1 MAEDV
6 GAFLAECD
14 QVLAD
19 WGAGRGQAVKNG
31 QSVGSDLSAELDP

>member
-6 GAFLAECD
+6 GAFLVECD

-19 WGAGRGQAVKNG
+19 WGAGHGQAVKNA
-31 QSVGSDLSAELDP
+31 QSVETYLSAELDL

>member
-14 QVLAD
+14 QILAD
-19 WGAGRGQAVKNG
+19 WGAGRGQAVKNA

>member
-6 GAFLAECD
+6 GAFLVVCD

-19 WGAGRGQAVKNG
+19 WGAGHGQAVKNA
-31 QSVGSDLSAELDP
+31 QSVETDLSAELDL

>member
-6 GAFLAECD
+6 GASLVECD

-19 WGAGRGQAVKNG
+19 WGAGHGQAVKNA
-31 QSVGSDLSAELDP
+31 QSVGSDLSAELDL

>member
-1 MAEDV
+1 VAEDV
-6 GAFLAECD
+6 GAFLVECD

-19 WGAGRGQAVKNG
+19 WGAGRGQAVKTA